1 MLEKKMGMIRGV
13 GTEENDESPPPKKI
27 KIEKAGAKAP
37 IKKLGATPLKSQVMA
52 ETKKAT
58 PHKMKEKE
66 TPESRY
72 HDIVDEY
79 CKDLYEKT
87 FWALKQ
93 EEVVQLAFF
102 LDLIPKNLE
111 TAYHKFRI
119 VSKFT
124 DTTELIALK
133 LFAEAVEKKKDE

>member
-1 MLEKKMGMIRGV
+1 
-13 GTEENDESPPPKKI
+13 
-27 KIEKAGAKAP
+27 
-37 IKKLGATPLKSQVMA
+37 
-52 ETKKAT
+52 
-58 PHKMKEKE
+58 MKEKE
-66 TPESRY
+66 TTESNLFFFDLFMSFFVRAISSLNQNQNDLGRY